1 MTNITQ
7 EDIVLMQSIAA
18 EERGISITV
27 EEAEEAWQRM
37 IGLYEFLMRPTAQE
51 MAALRAE
58 DNVAHLETRIAI
70 HALKRGGHR
79 GIRPPRPHVY
89 PLQ

>member
-1 MTNITQ
+1 MTNITK
-7 EDIVLMQSIAA
+7 EDIAFMQGVAE

-27 EEAEEAWQRM
+27 PESEEAWQRM
-37 IGLYEFLMRPTAQE
+37 LRLYEFLMRPTTEE
-51 MAALRAE
+51 METLRTEYEVGRAE
-58 DNVAHLETRIAI
+58 TLTSLA
-70 HALKRGGHR
+70 ALKRGGHR